1 MLEDQPNDLSAKLN
15 KDHKDEKAMHLELHE
30 PEALIIP
37 MNKPDE

>member
-1 MLEDQPNDLSAKLN
+1 MFEDQPDNLSAKLN